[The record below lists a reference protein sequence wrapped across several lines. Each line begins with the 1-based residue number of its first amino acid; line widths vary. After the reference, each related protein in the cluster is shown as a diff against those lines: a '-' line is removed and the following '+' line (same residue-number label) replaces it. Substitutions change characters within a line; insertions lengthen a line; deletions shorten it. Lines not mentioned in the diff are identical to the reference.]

1 MVDRIIIQE
10 KLLELEKLQPE
21 LFEEAMDF
29 IEYLIH
35 YEKEKQKGIYYM
47 NLICVWL
54 LNLKNFIR
62 NLNYNKQSII
72 I

>member
-47 NLICVWL
+47 N
-54 LNLKNFIR
+54 
-62 NLNYNKQSII
+62 
-72 I
+72 